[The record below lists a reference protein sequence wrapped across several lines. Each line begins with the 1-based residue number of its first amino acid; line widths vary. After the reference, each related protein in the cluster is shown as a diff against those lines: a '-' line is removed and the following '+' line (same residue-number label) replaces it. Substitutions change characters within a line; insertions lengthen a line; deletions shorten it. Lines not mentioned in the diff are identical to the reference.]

1 MYVYIFIMWILN
13 ANMCFASDSELII
26 RITIFTFLYVYVC
39 VHANRLPSAT
49 AATICFRTPVSS
61 MRFCTFFK
69 PN

>member
-1 MYVYIFIMWILN
+1 
-13 ANMCFASDSELII
+13 MCFASDSELII